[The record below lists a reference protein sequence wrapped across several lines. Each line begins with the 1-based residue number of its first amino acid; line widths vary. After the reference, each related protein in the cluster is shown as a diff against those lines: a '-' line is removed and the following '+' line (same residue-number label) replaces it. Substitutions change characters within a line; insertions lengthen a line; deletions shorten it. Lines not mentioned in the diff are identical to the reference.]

1 MLSHPGRARSG
12 RATSATRIRRFLADY
27 VLAPV
32 WRSLVAYGAMF
43 VGHVDQRAE
52 LAAPYGRYG
61 PYRGASW
68 SDWPAMPW
76 PSEGLLLSPE
86 LRGLPE
92 GHPERLCKG
101 VPLSEAEQ
109 QLARE
114 LWPGHR
120 HGGRGPTGS

>member
-1 MLSHPGRARSG
+1 MLSPSGRARSG
-12 RATSATRIRRFLADY
+12 RATSAMWIRRVLADY

-32 WRSLVAYGAMF
+32 WRSLMAYGAMF
-43 VGHVDQRAE
+43 VGHVDQRADS
-52 LAAPYGRYG
+52 AALYGCYG
-61 PYRGASW
+61 LYRGAGW
-68 SDWPAMPW
+68 SDWPATPW
-76 PSEGLLLSPE
+76 LSERLLLSPG

-120 HGGRGPTGS
+120 SGGRGPTQS